1 MRSSLKIFCFI
12 ALAVTISG
20 CTETRFAAHMFK
32 KVSPDTQS
40 IGKYKVGN
48 PYRIKGR
55 WYYPKEEFRK
65 VETGVA
71 SWYGPNFHGK
81 PTANGEVF
89 DQDAL
94 TAAHRTLQIPSLV
107 RVTNLDNGRSL
118 ILRVNDRGPF
128 SRGRVLD
135 VSKRGAEL
143 LGFKRAGTAKIRLEV
158 MEQESRYAAAEA
170 KAGRSTDRFEVAL
183 NKGESLPAHPSKP
196 DKPIILASAPS
207 QEPQTIANPSNLA
220 KPASVKREVLSTKRP
235 SPIRQ
240 ETATGS
246 PQSLR
251 DSDLKD
257 SEKFVRQTPPT
268 SSELYVQAGAFSNY
282 GNAARLSTSLARL
295 GKSKVSETTVNGKT
309 FYRVRIGPIDTVTRA
324 DTILSA
330 LAGKGN
336 NEAMIVVQ

>member
-1 MRSSLKIFCFI
+1 MRSYFKIFTFI
-12 ALAVTISG
+12 ALAVTMSG

-32 KVSPDTQS
+32 KASPDTQS

-48 PYRIKGR
+48 PYKIKGR
-55 WYYPKEEFRK
+55 WYSPKEEFRK

-89 DQDAL
+89 DQNAL

-143 LGFKRAGTAKIRLEV
+143 LGFARAGTAKILLEV
-158 MEQESRYAAAEA
+158 MEKESRHAATVA
-170 KAGRSTDRFEVAL
+170 KAGRSTHGFEVAL
-183 NKGESLPAHPSKP
+183 NTGEPLPGLAAAKP
-196 DKPIILASAPS
+196 DKPVVLASA
-207 QEPQTIANPSNLA
+207 NPRRSVVTP
-220 KPASVKREVLSTKRP
+220 KSSGIVQPASVKREVLSSP
-235 SPIRQ
+235 SS
-240 ETATGS
+240 S
-246 PQSLR
+246 PQTTERATASPQN
-251 DSDLKD
+251 LKD
-257 SEKFVRQTPPT
+257 SEKYVRQVPPV

-295 GKSKVSETTVNGKT
+295 GKSKVSETIVNGKT
-309 FYRVRIGPIDTVTRA
+309 FYRVRIGPIDSVTRA
-324 DTILSA
+324 DTILSSIA
-330 LAGKGN
+330 SKGN
-336 NEAMIVVQ
+336 NEAMIVVK